1 MPQTEP
7 GAAPAFRG
15 LAEGEKAAKGV
26 EKICEEA
33 WKSPEDSLSRRREQ
47 QPCEITGVPIGFGH
61 VSVIRNLGK
70 RT

>member
-26 EKICEEA
+26 EKVCEEA
-33 WKSPEDSLSRRREQ
+33 WKSRPSRRREQ

-61 VSVIRNLGK
+61 MSVIRNLGK